1 MIKKSDPGG
10 KKWIPYAA
18 VAVFIGIVL
27 MVVLNDKVFAEPFLY
42 GGLGIGAYDRG
53 AGNPEID
60 TPNALGAVNLG
71 LGYKFANDVDLKFGF
86 EHWSSLQGFPAV
98 FDSKDEDGRGFN
110 AIWLKVE
117 KRIYLK

>member
-1 MIKKSDPGG
+1 M
-10 KKWIPYAA
+10 KWIFIAA
-18 VAVFIGIVL
+18 MIAGPACA
-27 MVVLNDKVFAEPFLY
+27 DPFLY

-71 LGYKFANDVDLKFGF
+71 LGYQFANDVDLKFGF

-117 KRIYLK
+117 KRFYLK